1 MNAPLIVWIIEDS
14 DHDAREAWRMVQSVA
29 ESHSEGAQIYWGMDF
44 TWDHG
49 PKLRKG
55 VDNTLPVDVSFYY
68 PDIVILDLCS
78 RTESGLELQ
87 GDMFYY
93 KLREAEQEEQLP
105 KSFVVL
111 WSAYRE
117 RSDTNEFV
125 QRSLDKR
132 VVTVDTKGPEALR
145 QKLLG
150 LWDRIIEER
159 ESRVGRNLAQ
169 RRG

>member
-1 MNAPLIVWIIEDS
+1 MNEPVIVWIIDDS
-14 DHDAREAWRMVQSVA
+14 DHDARAAWRMVQSVA
-29 ESHSEGAQIYWGMDF
+29 ESHPEGVQIYWGMDF
-44 TWDHG
+44 TWDDG
-49 PKLRKG
+49 PRLRRQ
-55 VDNTLPVDVSFYY
+55 VDNTLPADVSYHY
-68 PDIVILDLCS
+68 PDMVILDLCS
-78 RTESGLELQ
+78 KTKLGLELQ
-87 GDMFYY
+87 GDTFYY
-93 KLREAEQEEQLP
+93 KLREAEQEKQLP

-117 RSDTNEFV
+117 RGDTNEFV
-125 QRSLDKR
+125 RRSLDKR
-132 VVTVDTKGPEALR
+132 VVTVDTKGEEALR